1 MGKMSYITKKVA
13 QPYRD
18 STTTVTKRFAV
29 WPKQMESGLYI
40 WFSWYYSVETLIN
53 VDPRHKWY
61 HVSDY
66 SEREYFLRKLKDE
79 VFNK

>member
-1 MGKMSYITKKVA
+1 MGKMPHITKKVA

-40 WFSWYYSVETLIN
+40 WFNWYYSVETLTN
-53 VDPRHKWY
+53 VDPRHKCITQAITAN
-61 HVSDY
+61 VNI
-66 SEREYFLRKLKDE
+66 F
-79 VFNK
+79 